1 MHHKHVFD
9 EKAQASTLNY
19 DTFVKHDTIIIKS
32 CTGTGKTTAVARH
45 AKRYIEQNPKTKL
58 LTITT
63 RTTLS
68 DQHQLSFSETN
79 MKHYKTTKGPL
90 HREKSLTICINS
102 LRKINL
108 LEASDLNEYIVY
120 IDEVASFLELTHNDT
135 TNATLKETFYYI
147 ANIIKHAKKVIVS
160 DALINDNVFYFL
172 RHRTDAKTIF
182 VENSFKK
189 FQSVKA
195 VRVRDEQ
202 KFLDSLIE
210 HCRNE
215 VFFLFGCDSE
225 TVVSKLY
232 QKCLESCPEKKHLF
246 KLITAKTDTTIT
258 DASEEFKNHF
268 CLLYTS

>member
-1 MHHKHVFD
+1 LLRQGGDKTVNFIAKYKIYNPITQNISNIEKLDMHHKHVFD

-19 DTFVKHDTIIIKS
+19 DTFVKHDTVIIKS

-108 LEASDLNEYIVY
+108 LEASGLNDYIVY
-120 IDEVASFLELTHNDT
+120 IDEVASFLELTHNETID
-135 TNATLKETFYYI
+135 ATLKETFYYV
-147 ANIIKHAKKVIVS
+147 ANIVKHAKKVIVS

-172 RHRTDAKTIF
+172 RRRPPAKTIF
-182 VENSFKK
+182 VENSFNKVQNL
-189 FQSVKA
+189 FVSSLLCLCYFFHYCY
-195 VRVRDEQ
+195 
-202 KFLDSLIE
+202 FLPVLLLHPFPQPASLHQI
-210 HCRNE
+210 
-215 VFFLFGCDSE
+215 
-225 TVVSKLY
+225 
-232 QKCLESCPEKKHLF
+232 P
-246 KLITAKTDTTIT
+246 
-258 DASEEFKNHF
+258 
-268 CLLYTS
+268 